1 MVFCVHAT
9 ARLHATDTAISV
21 RCASKEAR
29 SCNFCSQWFSVFC
42 VHATATLHATDAAIS
57 VRCASK
63 EARSCNFCSEWFSVC
78 MPRQGSMQQIRQYQ
92 SGVQA
97 KRHAAAIFVVNG
109 FLLLCAC
116 HGKAPCNRCGNIR
129 CASKPRW
136 RKKDTQLRY
145 LLCLIICLH
154 AMATFHATDTTM
166 LVVNVDTTMLVV
178 NLGGGEYIVAAK
190 SLLPWFCQE

>member
-1 MVFCVHAT
+1 
-9 ARLHATDTAISV
+9 
-21 RCASKEAR
+21 
-29 SCNFCSQWFSVFC
+29 
-42 VHATATLHATDAAIS
+42 
-57 VRCASK
+57 
-63 EARSCNFCSEWFSVC
+63 VC
-78 MPRQGSMQQIRQYQ
+78 MPRQGSMQQIRQYQSGVQAKRHAAAIFVVNGFLFSVCMPRLRSMQQMRQYQ